1 MQTLVLLA
9 LTAAI
14 LMVAAGQ
21 TVMIFTALYG
31 NRKKPEKP
39 VSRPLAFLKG
49 GVAIALLLFALF
61 APAAAFLWTEEAM
74 GIVKIAA
81 KTSSATAIPAIFIHC
96 SNASFFF

>member
-31 NRKKPEKP
+31 SRKKPEKP
-39 VSRPLAFLKG
+39 VEPDEKQKEAIRLQQLEYQKFCEGWENILNYNGESQEG
-49 GVAIALLLFALF
+49 GRD
-61 APAAAFLWTEEAM
+61 
-74 GIVKIAA
+74 
-81 KTSSATAIPAIFIHC
+81 
-96 SNASFFF
+96 